1 MILSMFRVALV
12 YTLTMQ
18 ARLRRPPLCE
28 LHTPTPSL
36 TRIRPVPNRN
46 LLPLRVGPICD
57 YQILNAEFTLYFI
70 RTDHSYSARSAG
82 QLASLPRLIS
92 LFREEEP
99 GHKATGQPGET
110 KKPRYEAT
118 GQLGETK
125 EPRYEAIGQP
135 GETSKESGYEATGQ
149 PKKPGHDE
157 GTGQPGETNI
167 QVRPVIVTVVSKCSY
182 IS

>member
-46 LLPLRVGPICD
+46 LLPLRVGPMIIIFSMRSLHCTS
-57 YQILNAEFTLYFI
+57 YVQTI
-70 RTDHSYSARSAG
+70 RIPRSVG

-110 KKPRYEAT
+110 KKPRHKAT
-118 GQLGETK
+118 GQPGETK
-125 EPRYEAIGQP
+125 EPRYEATSQP
-135 GETSKESGYEATGQ
+135 GETSKESGYEAI
-149 PKKPGHDE
+149 
-157 GTGQPGETNI
+157 GQPGETSGYEAGY
-167 QVRPVIVTVVSKCSY
+167 RSTERAWARRGYWSTV
-182 IS
+182 